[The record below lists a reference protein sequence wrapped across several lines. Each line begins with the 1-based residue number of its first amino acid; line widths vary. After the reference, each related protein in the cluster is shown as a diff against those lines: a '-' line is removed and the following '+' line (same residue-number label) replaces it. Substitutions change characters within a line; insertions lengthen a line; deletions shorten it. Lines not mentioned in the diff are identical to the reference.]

1 VAASGV
7 NGRTTP
13 IRISAVTL
21 YRGPCS
27 TGTLTPFGQLS
38 ERPLA
43 LAYVRR
49 RRRTMNESVRRL
61 RSQISGA
68 PNLVARHCATGNRAP
83 WRPTRTYWAKVQ

>member
-21 YRGPCS
+21 S
-27 TGTLTPFGQLS
+27 FGQQS

-68 PNLVARHCATGNRAP
+68 PNLIARHSGNRAP
-83 WRPTRTYWAKVQ
+83 SRPTRTYWAKVQ

>member
-21 YRGPCS
+21 S
-27 TGTLTPFGQLS
+27 FGQQYGAAVSPRLRAK
-38 ERPLA
+38 EK
-43 LAYVRR
+43 
-49 RRRTMNESVRRL
+49 RTMNESVRRL

-68 PNLVARHCATGNRAP
+68 PNLIARHSGNRAP